1 MSCELFVFNSLFS
14 GAVFGFLE
22 TSYSVMESE
31 GGLVIDVELLEGEL
45 VYSVSL
51 EISHMDLSTRKSKC
65 LARYVVCRLD

>member
-1 MSCELFVFNSLFS
+1 MFTPHVSCALFFFS

-45 VYSVSL
+45 VSSVSL
-51 EISHMDLSTRKSKC
+51 EISHIDLSARKSKY
-65 LARYVVCRLD
+65 LQCR